1 MILRL
6 IFFCLLA
13 HLTLAVEPPTHQLC
27 GKLVV
32 PAQAGTKASFR
43 SGDFQLLTKDARV
56 ILSPSKQVS
65 EQQLL
70 RFKDQFVTVKAEFV
84 PERQAAPEE
93 QAPMDP
99 LAPDGQTVL
108 QAHPAHYRVVGV
120 EAYHDKPFPV
130 YQR

>member
-6 IFFCLLA
+6 LFFFLLA
-13 HLTLAVEPPTHQLC
+13 HLTLAVEPSTHQLC

-32 PAQAGTKASFR
+32 PPQTGTKDSYL

-56 ILSPSKQVS
+56 ILSPSQQVS

-70 RFKDQFVTVKAEFV
+70 RFKDQFVTVKAVFV
-84 PERQAAPEE
+84 PERPADPEE

-108 QAHPAHYRVVGV
+108 QAHPAHSRVGGV
-120 EAYHDKPFPV
+120 EAYQGKLFPV
-130 YQR
+130 FQR